1 MSKHSHDYYA
11 RKKPGH
17 DHGHDHDDHAAI
29 EERDEG
35 PPSDFE
41 IMSRA
46 MQELLEEKGVLTAE
60 QVRRRMELFEEEL
73 PYRGSRV
80 VAHAWTDPEFK
91 KRLLADGKAAVTE
104 FGIDLEAERL
114 IAVENTPD
122 VHNVIVCTLC
132 SCYPRALLGMP
143 PTWYK
148 STNYRSRV
156 VHEPRA
162 VLKEFGT
169 VLPHHVTVRV
179 HDSNADMRYV
189 VIPMRPKG
197 TEGWSEE
204 RLAELLTRDT
214 LVGVTAPKVQ
224 GESRKSKGGSKPR

>member
-1 MSKHSHDYYA
+1 MPGVHHKHPHATGS
-11 RKKPGH
+11 
-17 DHGHDHDDHAAI
+17 DHDS
-29 EERDEG
+29 G
-35 PPSDFE
+35 PPSEYE

-46 MQELLEEKGVLTAE
+46 MQELLEAKGVITAD
-60 QVRRRMELFEEEL
+60 QVRSRMEQFEQDF

-80 VAHAWTDPEFK
+80 IARAWADPAFK
-91 KRLLADGKAAVTE
+91 QRLLEDGKAACTE
-104 FGIDLEAERL
+104 FGLDLEADRL
-114 IAVENTPD
+114 SAVENTPE

-148 STNYRSRV
+148 SENYRRRIV
-156 VHEPRA
+156 REPRA

-169 VLPHHVTVRV
+169 LIPDNVTVHV

-189 VIPMRPKG
+189 VVPMRSAG

-204 RLAELLTRDT
+204 QLAVILTRDT
-214 LVGVTAPKVQ
+214 LVGVTVPKVN
-224 GESRKSKGGSKPR
+224 R

>member
-1 MSKHSHDYYA
+1 MTDHA
-11 RKKPGH
+11 H
-17 DHGHDHDDHAAI
+17 DHHDGDHDHAPINEH
-29 EERDEG
+29 DEG
-35 PPSDFE
+35 PPSEYE

-46 MQELLEEKGVLTAE
+46 MQELMEEKGVITAD
-60 QVRRRMELFEEEL
+60 QVRRRMEQFEEDF

-80 VAHAWTDPEFK
+80 VARAWADHQFK
-91 KRLLADGKAAVTE
+91 KRLLDDGKAACSEMGV
-104 FGIDLEAERL
+104 DLEVDRL

-122 VHNVIVCTLC
+122 VHNMIVCTLC

-148 STNYRSRV
+148 SRNYRSRV
-156 VHEPRA
+156 VFEPRA

-169 VLPHHVTVRV
+169 VLPDSVAVRV

-197 TEGWSEE
+197 TESWSEE
-204 RLAELLTRDT
+204 QLAGILTRDT
-214 LVGVTAPKVQ
+214 LVGVTV
-224 GESRKSKGGSKPR
+224 PRVST

>member
-1 MSKHSHDYYA
+1 MSSSRFDSAAHA
-11 RKKPGH
+11 H
-17 DHGHDHDDHAAI
+17 DHGDHHHDDHAPI
-29 EERDEG
+29 NEHDDG
-35 PPSDFE
+35 PPGEYE

-46 MQELLEEKGVLTAE
+46 MQELLEEKGVITAE
-60 QVRRRMELFEEEL
+60 QVRHRIEVFDEEF

-80 VAHAWTDPEFK
+80 VARAWSDPKFK
-91 KRLLADGKAAVTE
+91 ARLLADGKAACAE
-104 FGIDLEAERL
+104 MGIDIEADRL

-122 VHNVIVCTLC
+122 VHNTIVCTLC

-148 STNYRSRV
+148 SRNYRSRV
-156 VHEPRA
+156 VFEPRA

-169 VLPHHVTVRV
+169 ELPETVTLRV

-189 VIPMRPKG
+189 VVPMRPQG

-204 RLAELLTRDT
+204 KLAGILTRDT
-214 LVGVTAPKVQ
+214 LVGVTV
-224 GESRKSKGGSKPR
+224 PRANR